1 MPYPDS
7 EKHPKQPIF
16 KSDSLYDSELPRNL
30 DDAEKSTP
38 TPHQSA
44 MSYMSGPPS
53 NGINPIHLM
62 YQPMY
67 HQPMTAVQA
76 MHIQPGQPIVTN
88 DLLIKE
94 IRRILTQSDL
104 GKMTKKKI
112 RNSLSQIF
120 QVNLD
125 ERKAFINMCIDKIL
139 QGEM

>member
-1 MPYPDS
+1 
-7 EKHPKQPIF
+7 
-16 KSDSLYDSELPRNL
+16 
-30 DDAEKSTP
+30 
-38 TPHQSA
+38 
-44 MSYMSGPPS
+44 MSGPPL

-62 YQPMY
+62 YQPIY
-67 HQPMTAVQA
+67 QPMTAVQA
-76 MHIQPGQPIVTN
+76 MHIQPEQPNVTN

-94 IRRILTQSDL
+94 IRRILGQSDL